1 MVRPLARSRRC
12 AAADISGSSSASCMR
27 RSASSRER
35 PAPVSARA
43 NTRRQDAP
51 DSIIASE
58 AGGISFLPAVL
69 GKIIVAAE
77 FAFEAPAH
85 LAGRPFA
92 GERQFEEMLLR
103 RPGRVG
109 LRLAVAPRHGV
120 VEPAMRRAGVEMH
133 LVGFFVGLERIAKA
147 PDVVDR
153 DQMIV

>member
-1 MVRPLARSRRC
+1 MVRPLTRSRRC
-12 AAADISGSSSASCMR
+12 AAADISGSSSACCMR
-27 RSASSRER
+27 RSASSRES
-35 PAPVSARA
+35 PPPVSARA
-43 NTRRQDAP
+43 NARRQGAP
-51 DSIIASE
+51 ESVLDSTIASK
-58 AGGISFLPAVL
+58 AGVISFLPAVL

-120 VEPAMRRAGVEMH
+120 VEPAMRRAGVEM
-133 LVGFFVGLERIAKA
+133 
-147 PDVVDR
+147 
-153 DQMIV
+153 